1 VDWLQSVAVR
11 FSFAVRPP
19 TDWRRRLA
27 GVGSIIFGA
36 DSRRRL
42 AGVALI
48 GVGVLSVSVAGWA
61 YFDAWTTRQRWDA
74 SPEAAA
80 LARQNAEPTPIWI
93 VSATPEPVTARIEPL
108 PTPAPAAEPLLLPVM
123 VVPTPTV
130 TVTAEQLSLEAADF
144 RFLDPPEPGAH
155 ARLAIT
161 VANHADAPSG
171 RVLLGIP
178 SSWFDAYSIIGTAP
192 AVSADRTDDD
202 GLRTFSFPP
211 VQAGATANFELHV
224 TAIGEGTQAPTV
236 TVMLDGG
243 DTIGETATP
252 STFAPTPRPGPVM
265 SIDIP
270 RLKLHSGV
278 VPVIWEPAP
287 FTVGQIKTTAN
298 ITQGNTVLVGHLTG
312 AAGNVFG
319 HLDQLKPGDE
329 VTAVSRGLPYKFV
342 VSQRFTARNT
352 DLAPIQATDDAR
364 LTLMTCTGV
373 WNPLTRD
380 YSERLWVIA
389 ELPEQAAVTI
399 ANAAATATAQA
410 TASAATAT
418 AQATEAAATATA
430 QATEAAQATA
440 TALAALPTPTPYA
453 GEPAPPGGIGNT
465 RVNLEKALGAAT
477 GETSG
482 KLVVFRQ
489 PGRDYHVQFTPDP
502 PRAALVAEVFAPP
515 LSFDAAV
522 RESRKLLPSDTGPR
536 ADAPEGNSQ
545 FIVER
550 FSSASLAEALGL
562 DSGDFS
568 VIYTREP
575 RGAITSLVLGLGDD
589 FDALIAQSRR

>member
-1 VDWLQSVAVR
+1 MDWQPSVVVR
-11 FSFAVRPP
+11 FFSAVRPP
-19 TDWRRRLA
+19 TDWRRLVA
-27 GVGSIIFGA
+27 GIG
-36 DSRRRL
+36 
-42 AGVALI
+42 LI
-48 GVGVLSVSVAGWA
+48 GLGLVGVGVAAWA
-61 YFDAWTTRQRWDA
+61 YFDAWTTRHDWEA

-80 LARQNAEPTPIWI
+80 LARQDAEPTPIW
-93 VSATPEPVTARIEPL
+93 VLPATPEPVTARIEPL
-108 PTPAPAAEPLLLPVM
+108 PTPAPAAEPLLLPVV

-130 TVTAEQLSLEAADF
+130 TVTADELSLDDADF

-155 ARLAIT
+155 ARVAIT

-178 SSWFDAYSIIGTAP
+178 ASWFEAYSIIGTAP

-202 GLRTFSFPP
+202 GVRTFSFPP
-211 VQAGATANFELHV
+211 LAPGATATFELHV
-224 TAIGEGTQAPTV
+224 TAIGEGTQAPSV
-236 TVMLDGG
+236 SVMLDGG
-243 DTIGETATP
+243 DAIGETTTP

-270 RLKLHSGV
+270 RLKVHSGV
-278 VPVIWEPAP
+278 VPVTWEPAP
-287 FTVGQIKTTAN
+287 FTVGQIKSTAN

-312 AAGNVFG
+312 AAGNIFG

-342 VSQRFTARNT
+342 VSQSFTARNT
-352 DLAPIQATDDAR
+352 DLAPIEASDDAR
-364 LTLMTCTGV
+364 LTLMTCAGV
-373 WNPLTRD
+373 WNPLTHD

-389 ELPEQAAVTI
+389 EPPEQAAVTI

-418 AQATEAAATATA
+418 VRAIEAAATASA
-430 QATEAAQATA
+430 QATEAAQTTA
-440 TALAALPTPTPYA
+440 TAVAALPPTPTPFA
-453 GEPAPPGGIGNT
+453 GEPAPSGGLGNT
-465 RVNLEKALGAAT
+465 RADLEKAFGAPT

-502 PRAALVAEVFAPP
+502 PRAALVTEVLAPP

-522 RESRKLLPSDTGPR
+522 GESRKLLPSDTRPR
-536 ADAPEGNSQ
+536 AAAPEGNSQ
-545 FIVER
+545 FVVER
-550 FSSASLAEALGL
+550 FSSASLAEALGV

-568 VIYTREP
+568 VIYTRATP
-575 RGAITSLVLGLGDD
+575 ATFSSIIVGLGDD

>member
-1 VDWLQSVAVR
+1 LIVLG
-11 FSFAVRPP
+11 
-19 TDWRRRLA
+19 LA
-27 GVGSIIFGA
+27 GVG
-36 DSRRRL
+36 
-42 AGVALI
+42 
-48 GVGVLSVSVAGWA
+48 VAGWA
-61 YFDAWTTRQRWDA
+61 YYDAWTTRQGWDA

-80 LARQNAEPTPIWI
+80 LARQDAQPTPIWI
-93 VSATPEPVTARIEPL
+93 LPSTPRPAPVRIEPV
-108 PTPAPAAEPLLLPVM
+108 PTPQPPPAPQLLPI
-123 VVPTPTV
+123 VVVPTPTPTV
-130 TVTAEQLSLEAADF
+130 TVTADQMSLDAADF

-178 SSWFDAYSIIGTAP
+178 SSWFEAYSIIGTAP

-211 VQAGATANFELHV
+211 VPAGSTASFELHV
-224 TAIGEGTQAPTV
+224 TAIGEGTQAPAV
-236 TVMLDGG
+236 TVQLEDG
-243 DTIGETATP
+243 DAIGETARP

-278 VPVIWEPAP
+278 VPVVWEPAP
-287 FTVGQIKTTAN
+287 FTVGQIKTSAN

-312 AAGNVFG
+312 AAGNVFA

-329 VTAVSRGLPYKFV
+329 VTAVSRGLPYQFV
-342 VSQRFTARNT
+342 VSQRFTAANT
-352 DLAPIQATDDAR
+352 DLAPLQASDDAR
-364 LTLMTCTGV
+364 LTLMTCAGV

-380 YSERLWVIA
+380 YSQRLWVVA
-389 ELPEQAAVTI
+389 EPPEQAAVTI
-399 ANAAATATAQA
+399 ANAAATATAA
-410 TASAATAT
+410 AATAT

-430 QATEAAQATA
+430 QATEAAAATA
-440 TALAALPTPTPYA
+440 TAFALLPTATPTPYA
-453 GEPAPPGGIGNT
+453 GEPALPGGIGNT
-465 RVNLEKALGAAT
+465 RIDLEKAFGAAT

-502 PRAALVAEVFAPP
+502 PRAAMVAEWLTPP

-522 RESRKLLPSDTGPR
+522 RESRKLFPSDTRPA

-562 DSGDFS
+562 TSGDFS
-568 VIYTREP
+568 VIYTRDP
-575 RGAITSLVLGLGDD
+575 RGAITSIVLGLGDD